1 MTLFLVCI
9 IFISFLLISYILNPF
24 KNKKKFVGVSFFF
37 ISFSLIFYF
46 NKTDKEVFTYFEEIE
61 KDIENNNNVD
71 PQKIIIFLEKK
82 LSENPNNLDGWLILA
97 RTCLL
102 TGHIQ
107 KAELYYYKAMKLFP
121 ENLELIIE
129 MAILKKNFGQNDKAL
144 EFLYKAKL
152 INPNDYQI
160 RKLIIDILLIQEH
173 KKKLIYEI
181 SEIKNLDLITAQMLE
196 IKEIEN
202 KAKILEINPR

>member
-1 MTLFLVCI
+1 
-9 IFISFLLISYILNPF
+9 
-24 KNKKKFVGVSFFF
+24 
-37 ISFSLIFYF
+37 
-46 NKTDKEVFTYFEEIE
+46 
-61 KDIENNNNVD
+61 
-71 PQKIIIFLEKK
+71 
-82 LSENPNNLDGWLILA
+82 
-97 RTCLL
+97 
-102 TGHIQ
+102 
-107 KAELYYYKAMKLFP
+107 MKLFP